1 MIYKPEFADQARAMC
16 RLGATDEELAEHFEV
31 CVRTIYRWR
40 NSHEAFAEAVV
51 AGKEHADARVERA
64 LYSRAVGCTVE
75 RVKVFKHAG
84 DPNPVYATYKV
95 HLPPDPV
102 AALHWMRARQREKWG
117 NHPEEKR
124 DPGPVEMIE
133 KALARVADYQPSY
146 PMPSRQPPPVAPTPI
161 TPPPEPIPEPVPE
174 PAPAPAPEP
183 TPPAPPPPPP
193 PSPPAA
199 PPAPLPPA
207 PVPQPPAPPP
217 PAPPRA
223 PPPPPQASSPA
234 LAPRPGP
241 APIPLTRIRQGYG

>member
-1 MIYKPEFADQARAMC
+1 MIYKAEFADQARAMC

-146 PMPSRQPPPVAPTPI
+146 PMPSRQPPPVAPTP
-161 TPPPEPIPEPVPE
+161 E
-174 PAPAPAPEP
+174 PAPEP
-183 TPPAPPPPPP
+183 TPESPSEPIPERAAPPEPSPSPPPPAAPPPPPP
-193 PSPPAA
+193 PAP
-199 PPAPLPPA
+199 PPAPPSM
-207 PVPQPPAPPP
+207 PPAPPP
-217 PAPPRA
+217 
-223 PPPPPQASSPA
+223 SPIA
-234 LAPRPGP
+234 QKPGP
-241 APIPLTRIRQGYG
+241 VPVPLTRVRQGYSSG

>member
-1 MIYKPEFADQARAMC
+1 MIYKAEFADQARAMC

-40 NSHEAFAEAVV
+40 NSHEAFALAVV

-146 PMPSRQPPPVAPTPI
+146 PMPSRQPPPVDPAPVAPS
-161 TPPPEPIPEPVPE
+161 PEPIPEPAPGPTPEPSPE
-174 PAPAPAPEP
+174 PAPEP
-183 TPPAPPPPPP
+183 PPPPPP
-193 PSPPAA
+193 PSPP
-199 PPAPLPPA
+199 PPGPHSPARTAA
-207 PVPQPPAPPP
+207 PVP
-217 PAPPRA
+217 
-223 PPPPPQASSPA
+223 
-234 LAPRPGP
+234 LF
-241 APIPLTRIRQGYG
+241 PLTPHGYG

>member
-84 DPNPVYATYKV
+84 DPDPVYATYKV

-146 PMPSRQPPPVAPTPI
+146 PMPSRQPPPVDPAPIAPPPAPAPEPTPEPLPE
-161 TPPPEPIPEPVPE
+161 PPPEPIPEPAPGPIPEPSPEPPSGPPPE
-174 PAPAPAPEP
+174 PAP
-183 TPPAPPPPPP
+183 P
-193 PSPPAA
+193 PSP
-199 PPAPLPPA
+199 LPPGSHSPARTAA
-207 PVPQPPAPPP
+207 PVP
-217 PAPPRA
+217 
-223 PPPPPQASSPA
+223 
-234 LAPRPGP
+234 LF
-241 APIPLTRIRQGYG
+241 PLTPHGYG